1 MDLVT
6 GATGHIGNVLVR
18 ELIAQKCQVRALV
31 LPGENRQPLNGLPV
45 EIVEGNVL
53 DPASINKA
61 MQGIENVYHLAGII
75 TILPGYD
82 ERVYQVNVEGTKNI
96 IRAARSE
103 NVKRLVYVSSI
114 HALERAPQGVLMD
127 ERLIFDPNNPLGV
140 YDRSKA
146 EASLCIQQAALD
158 GLDTVLVCPT
168 GVVGPHDYLGSEMG
182 ILIKSWLKRGASLLI
197 DGAYDFVDVRDVAK
211 GIILANAKGRSGQ
224 VYILSG
230 EKLNLNIF
238 QEMVRK
244 AAGISS
250 SVVMI
255 PTRLALFFSE
265 FTPFYYRLT
274 RTKPRFT
281 RYSVVTVTGNSDISS
296 LRARQE
302 LGYQPRLLSET
313 ILDTVSWWKT
323 FLAVRKA
330 NVP

>member
-18 ELIAQKCQVRALV
+18 ELLAQKHQVRALV
-31 LPGENRQPLNGLPV
+31 LPGENRQPLEGLPI
-45 EIVEGNVL
+45 EFMEGNVL
-53 DPASINKA
+53 NFESLHDA
-61 MQGIENVYHLAGII
+61 MCGIENVYHLAGII

-82 ERVYQVNVEGTKNI
+82 ERVYRVNVEGTKNI
-96 IRAARSE
+96 IQAARLE

-114 HALERAPQGVLMD
+114 HALERAPRGVLMD
-127 ERLIFDPNNPLGV
+127 EHLAFDPDNPLGV

-146 EASLCIQQAALD
+146 EASLCIQQAAQD
-158 GLDTVLVCPT
+158 GLNAVLVCPT
-168 GVVGPHDYLGSEMG
+168 GVVGPHDYLGSEIG
-182 ILIKSWLKRGASLLI
+182 VLIQSWLKKGTSLLI

-211 GIILANAKGRSGQ
+211 GIILASEKGRSGQ

-230 EKLNLNIF
+230 EKLKLNIF

-265 FTPFYYRLT
+265 FTPIYYRLT
-274 RTKPRFT
+274 HTKPRFT

-313 ILDTVSWWKT
+313 ISDTVSWWKV
-323 FLAVRKA
+323 FLGER
-330 NVP
+330 NTDLL